1 MNYYVKLVI
10 LILLI
15 LLIFY
20 LFNNYILKKR
30 EHMSMRNNRLNEVL
44 NKYNM
49 SIDKENFNLYQ
60 NDKIIKK
67 YPTSHF
73 NSMESHHLAKDKIKT
88 NSLLLKNK
96 IPVPRHYIIN
106 NNNKKNYI
114 NNNKIGFPCVLKP
127 INGMQGR
134 DVYTFI
140 ENQEEFNIILKRL
153 LKEYDE
159 IMMENQ
165 IYGNNYRIFVFNNK
179 VMDIIE
185 REQPY
190 VIGNGYTSLEEL
202 IKNKNENQVK
212 KNLFATNNL
221 DWKFM
226 DKQGYSRNSIIPDK
240 KKIFITNTINFHN
253 GANPVRIPISEIPKE
268 NLDMFVKAHKLLNLS
283 CSGVDYMSNDIKIPY
298 NKNKGSIIELN
309 SSVDTK
315 IHVDADNKGKSNLL
329 FDNIAK
335 SLIY

>member
-1 MNYYVKLVI
+1 MNYYVKLII
-10 LILLI
+10 LII
-15 LLIFY
+15 LFIFIFY
-20 LFNNYILKKR
+20 ILNYILRKK
-30 EHMSMRNNRLNEVL
+30 EHMSMRNHRLNNVL
-44 NKYNM
+44 DKYNI
-49 SIDKENFNLYQ
+49 SIDKDNFNLYQ
-60 NDKIIKK
+60 NGKIIKN

-73 NSMESHHLAKDKIKT
+73 NSMESHYLAKDKIKT
-88 NSLLLKNK
+88 NKLLLENN
-96 IPVPRHYIIN
+96 IPVPNHYIIN
-106 NNNKKNYI
+106 KNNKEIYL

-127 INGMQGR
+127 INGMQGK

-140 ENQEEFNIILKRL
+140 ENQEEFNKILNEL
-153 LKEYDE
+153 LEKYDE

-165 IYGNNYRIFVFNNK
+165 IYGNNYRIFIFNNK

-190 VIGNGYTSLEEL
+190 VIGNGHTSLEEL
-202 IKNKNENQVK
+202 IQNKNDNQLK
-212 KNLFATNNL
+212 NNLFPTKNL

-226 DKQGYSRNSIIPDK
+226 NKQGFSKNSIVPDK

-253 GANPVRIPISEIPKE
+253 GANPTRIPIYKIPEE

-298 NKNKGSIIELN
+298 KKNKGSIIELN

-315 IHVDADNKGKSNLL
+315 IHIDADNKEKSNLL
-329 FDNIAK
+329 FENIAK

>member
-1 MNYYVKLVI
+1 MNNYVKLMI
-10 LILLI
+10 LII
-15 LLIFY
+15 LFIFIFY
-20 LFNNYILKKR
+20 IVNYILKKK

-44 NKYNM
+44 DKYNI
-49 SIDKENFNLYQ
+49 SINKDNFNLYQ
-60 NDKIIKK
+60 NGKIIKT

-96 IPVPRHYIIN
+96 IPVPNHYIIN
-106 NNNKKNYI
+106 NNNKDIYI

-127 INGMQGR
+127 INGMQGK

-140 ENQEEFNIILKRL
+140 ENQEEFNKILNKL
-153 LKEYDE
+153 LDNYDE

-185 REQPY
+185 RKQPY

-202 IKNKNENQVK
+202 IQNKNDNQLK
-212 KNLFATNNL
+212 NNLFPTKNL

-226 DKQGYSRNSIIPDK
+226 NNQGFSKNSIVPDK

-253 GANPVRIPISEIPKE
+253 GANPVRIPISEIPEE
-268 NLDMFVKAHKLLNLS
+268 NLDMFIKAHKLLNLS

-298 NKNKGSIIELN
+298 KKNKGSIIELN

-315 IHVDADNKGKSNLL
+315 IHIDADNKEKSNLL
-329 FDNIAK
+329 FENIAK